1 LALRPYQNEISNL
14 KEFDHS
20 LVQLPGGEVVSA
32 RPVQVEYYSSSVR
45 PVTNAPVLTIPQQTI
60 KVNNQI

>member
-20 LVQLPGGEVVSA
+20 LIQLPGGELVSA
-32 RPVQVEYYSSSVR
+32 RPVQVEYISSGVR
-45 PVTNAPVLTIPQQTI
+45 PVSNAPVLRIPQ
-60 KVNNQI
+60 